1 MAIMSRVLIL
11 AVAVVAATGCV
22 TIRRHE
28 VQDAEQVRAA
38 SGFHM
43 KRANTPEKVA
53 DLRSVPPR
61 RLLPQERDGR
71 LYYVYADPEVCRCL
85 YVGTQA
91 QYQEYQRLGLRKRI
105 AEALMAAEQESLN
118 AMTLDWG
125 FWVRHRGPGTDPA
138 WPRPSAGWART
149 SRIAG
154 GGP

>member
-1 MAIMSRVLIL
+1 MAMMSRVLVL

-28 VQDAEQVRAA
+28 VQDAEQVLAA

-53 DLRSVPPR
+53 DPRSVPPR
-61 RLLPQERDGR
+61 RLLLPQERDGR

-91 QYQEYQRLGLRKRI
+91 QYHEYRRLGLRKRI

-125 FWVRHRGPGTDPA
+125 LWVDRGPGTDPA